1 MTVKDVVKNITTE
14 FYTITRNGL
23 LSFCSCEGFENE
35 EVKKTDIICNICDGT
50 PVTTCIRIQ
59 EG

>member
-35 EVKKTDIICNICDGT
+35 EVKK
-50 PVTTCIRIQ
+50 
-59 EG
+59 